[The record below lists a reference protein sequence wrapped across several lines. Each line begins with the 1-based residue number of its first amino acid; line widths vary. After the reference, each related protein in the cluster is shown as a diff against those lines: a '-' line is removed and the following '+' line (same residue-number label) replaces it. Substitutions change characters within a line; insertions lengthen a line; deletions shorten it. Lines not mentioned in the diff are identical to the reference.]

1 MVPLQSFEI
10 SQAARERKTL
20 GWTLIPLQTFPSG
33 SLVKNLPAVQ
43 ETGFQTLRRKWQSIP
58 VFLPG
63 KSCGWRSLGAAVH
76 GVAKSW
82 ARLSE

>member
-20 GWTLIPLQTFPSG
+20 GWTLVPLQTFPSD

-43 ETGFQTLRRKWQSIP
+43 ETGVQTLRRK
-58 VFLPG
+58 
-63 KSCGWRSLGAAVH
+63 
-76 GVAKSW
+76 
-82 ARLSE
+82 